1 MVFNATVPTLSTHT
15 SPVHSLH
22 ADVYKTIVM
31 LSLSVIPSLLIVSSY
46 VPRSDI
52 IRGHLTCEASIN
64 LPAYVTVV
72 CKKKVFKYKMVNMGL
87 NNRQIVIKIGQIS

>member
-1 MVFNATVPTLSTHT
+1 MTTKTPLYFVCLMVFNATVPTLSTQT

-31 LSLSVIPSLLIVSSY
+31 LSLSVIPSLLIVSTY

-52 IRGHLTCEASIN
+52 IRGHFTCEASIN

-72 CKKKVFKYKMVNMGL
+72 CKKKGF
-87 NNRQIVIKIGQIS
+87 